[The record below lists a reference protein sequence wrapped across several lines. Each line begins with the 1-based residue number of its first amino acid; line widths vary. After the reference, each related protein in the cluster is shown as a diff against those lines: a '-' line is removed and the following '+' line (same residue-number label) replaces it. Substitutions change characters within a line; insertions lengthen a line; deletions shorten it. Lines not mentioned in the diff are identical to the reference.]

1 MNKDQLLRMLDAFLS
16 QSGLY
21 HHEALPDD
29 LLSLLRKS
37 GIEAKF
43 LNEFVKMQS
52 QYNALGRA
60 QAEQL
65 RQYERIDDR
74 LYSLHIDKGRKFN
87 IRILYAYHSVTGQR
101 ILLHAFWERRSRD
114 YESAI
119 AVAYARLNDLEEDTL

>member
-1 MNKDQLLRMLDAFLS
+1 MNKDQLLRMLGAYLS

-21 HHEALPDD
+21 HHEALLGD
-29 LLSLLRKS
+29 LLFLLRKS
-37 GIEAKF
+37 GIEAEF
-43 LNEFVKMQS
+43 LKEFIKMQS
-52 QYNALGRA
+52 QYDALGRA

-74 LYSLHIDKGRKFN
+74 LYSLHIDKGKKFN

-114 YESAI
+114 YDDAI
-119 AVAYARLNDLEEDTL
+119 AVACARLNDLEEDTL

>member
-1 MNKDQLLRMLDAFLS
+1 MNKDQLLRMLVAFLS

-37 GIEAKF
+37 GIEAEF

-74 LYSLHIDKGRKFN
+74 LYSLHIDKGRKSN